1 MKKAIYFGS
10 LPPKLS
16 LKDRFALAKQAGL
29 DGVEIPSDYVKQEE
43 VEALAATAA
52 DAGIKIHSVMCSSH
66 WGLPLSSTDERVRT
80 QACDGVR
87 HAIDVAKWSGADTVL
102 VVPGVVTAD
111 ESYGAAFE
119 LSKKSIR
126 EILPAAE
133 EAGVKLGL
141 ENVWNKF
148 LLSPLE
154 TRDYIDSFSNKF
166 VCAYFDVG
174 NILLYGY
181 PHQWIEILAERI
193 CKIHVKDF
201 NVSKRDFV
209 PLLTGDVD
217 WPRVMNSLR
226 GVGYNGYLTA
236 ELAQYPQFLDQMV
249 LDTGVH
255 LQRIVD
261 CE

>member
-10 LPPKLS
+10 LPAKLS
-16 LKDRFALAKQAGL
+16 LPDRFALAKRAGL
-29 DGVEIPSDYVKQEE
+29 DGVEIPSDYETQEQ
-43 VEALAATAA
+43 VEAVVAA
-52 DAGIKIHSVMCSSH
+52 AGEAGVKIHSIMCSSH
-66 WGLPLSSTDERVRT
+66 WAFPLSSTDEAVRLK
-80 QACDGVR
+80 ACDGVR
-87 HAIDVAKWSGADTVL
+87 HALSVAKWAGADTVL
-102 VVPGVVTAD
+102 VVPGVVNED
-111 ESYGAAFE
+111 VSYGAAYE
-119 LSKKSIR
+119 ISHKSIC
-126 EILPAAE
+126 EIIPAAE
-133 EAGVKLGL
+133 EIGVKLGL

-154 TRDYIDSFSNKF
+154 MRDYIDSFESKL

-181 PHQWIEILAERI
+181 PHQWIEVLAERI
-193 CKIHVKDF
+193 CKIHIKDF
-201 NVSKRDFV
+201 SVGKRDFV

-236 ELAQYPQFLDQMV
+236 ELAQYTLFHEQMV

-255 LQRIVD
+255 LQKILD
-261 CE
+261 C